1 MRKWLIALTALPLL
15 CPPAASEETVA
26 PGNIVFEATTKN
38 VDRNGAAQ
46 DVRIATQV
54 WSFPG
59 RGRSPAPG
67 EALQELPL
75 RGFYIA
81 HLLSG
86 TIAAT
91 TDDQAVEYKKSGA
104 YWSVKPGATMRIR
117 TIGELAVIETIV
129 VRK

>member
-1 MRKWLIALTALPLL
+1 MHKKIIALIALPLL
-15 CPPAASEETVA
+15 CSPAASEETA
-26 PGNIVFEATTKN
+26 SRDIVFEATTTN

-46 DVRIATQV
+46 DVRITTQV
-54 WSFPG
+54 WRFPG
-59 RGRSPAPG
+59 RG

-86 TIAAT
+86 TVAAT
-91 TDDQAVEYKKSGA
+91 TVDRAVEYKSGA
-104 YWSVKPGATMRIR
+104 YWSVKPSATMLIK

-129 VRK
+129 VGK

>member
-15 CPPAASEETVA
+15 CPPAASEETMA

-59 RGRSPAPG
+59 RGRG
-67 EALQELPL
+67 EALQELQELPL

-86 TIAAT
+86 TIAVT

-129 VRK
+129 VGK